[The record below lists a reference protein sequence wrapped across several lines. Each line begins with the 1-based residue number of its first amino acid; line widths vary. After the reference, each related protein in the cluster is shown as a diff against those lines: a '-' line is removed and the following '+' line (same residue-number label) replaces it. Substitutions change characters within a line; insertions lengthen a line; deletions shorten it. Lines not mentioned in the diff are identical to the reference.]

1 MSKFSDAYGDKFSEL
16 KKDLLTKTFELGGH
30 TFKVRIPLSIEV
42 EQINK
47 RFTNPD
53 LVLVEDIYNKLVEPL
68 LKFKDNP
75 TEESKTV
82 VFLDNDI
89 TSEGRSMREAALNKA
104 ITEIRITEY
113 FKLLIPENT
122 VSNLDDLEY
131 SDIEAEFPMT
141 VQIELFS
148 KILEAISPTYKESK
162 GN

>member
-16 KKDLLTKTFELGGH
+16 KKDLLTKSFELGGH

-42 EQINK
+42 DQIQK
-47 RFTNPD
+47 KFTNPD
-53 LVLVEDIYNKLVEPL
+53 PVLVDAIYSKMVEPL
-68 LKFKDNP
+68 LKFKDAP
-75 TEESKTV
+75 TEEAKGV
-82 VFLDNDI
+82 VFTENDV
-89 TSEGRSMREAALNKA
+89 TSDGRSMREAAVNKA
-104 ITEIRITEY
+104 MTEIRITEY

-141 VQIELFS
+141 VQIEIFS
-148 KILEAISPTYKESK
+148 KILDSISPSYKETK